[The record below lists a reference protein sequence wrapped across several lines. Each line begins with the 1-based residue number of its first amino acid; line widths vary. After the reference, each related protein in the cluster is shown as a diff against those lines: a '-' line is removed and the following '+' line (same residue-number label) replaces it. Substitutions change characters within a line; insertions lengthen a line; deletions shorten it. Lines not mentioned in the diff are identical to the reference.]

1 MFTNTVCII
10 HVRKLVIFYQ
20 WLLVPG
26 VLLSIYYMYYFVF
39 VSIIQNLY
47 APDEDPEMKVF
58 EYERTFEQ
66 NDELGINDIKTEDY

>member
-1 MFTNTVCII
+1 MHNTCRETSDI
-10 HVRKLVIFYQ
+10 
-20 WLLVPG
+20 
-26 VLLSIYYMYYFVF
+26 LSVAISARSAPVYTIMYHFVF

-47 APDEDPEMKVF
+47 APDEDPEMKVL